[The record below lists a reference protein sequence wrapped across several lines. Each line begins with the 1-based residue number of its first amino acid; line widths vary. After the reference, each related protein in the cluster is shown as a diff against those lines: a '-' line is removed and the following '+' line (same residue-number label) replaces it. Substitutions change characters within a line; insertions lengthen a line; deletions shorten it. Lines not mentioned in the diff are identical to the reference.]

1 MLYDKYIL
9 IVRKEEKLVD
19 ISVKVFELYV
29 ENSNLKIGIR
39 VRGDYDSRVR
49 RPMVTV
55 IFDNG
60 KENRRI
66 PMPIQAYYPSEDLK
80 TFDFFAGYSYILN
93 QIFIKDYGSE
103 KMRMSLE
110 ISYGDNL
117 FIKPVMTE
125 SSDLLIYGSEF
136 YKVGFGK
143 KYKDIVITP
152 LVSEQDTSIKNVVLR
167 VLQGGISFLWS
178 LILILISII
187 LFPIFTV
194 EALLNFI
201 YCVKPA
207 PRNNKLGIMKILFH
221 IKWRISGIIRKNLSF
236 GYLKLSLAKLGFY
249 LFRLF
254 KVKKNRIVFISNRRD
269 NISGNYEYIY
279 DKLIDNKELD
289 VRTAFDI
296 NEGYFTCF
304 KYGYYMATAKV
315 LLVDDYIGLIYKIPR
330 REDNYL
336 IQVWH
341 ACGAFKTFGFSR
353 LGRPGGPKQKNSD
366 HRNYDF
372 CTVSSSEICKYY
384 AEGFG
389 LSIEKVIPTG
399 VPRTDIFFSEAYKE
413 KAREEFY
420 GKYPDLKD
428 KKIVLFA
435 PTFRGN
441 GKKSGFY
448 PENRF
453 DFIKLYEHFNGE
465 YVIIIKHHPF
475 VNNRVE
481 IPAEYEGKIIDM
493 SENEELNELLFIT
506 DVLITDY
513 SSVVFE
519 ASLLD
524 IPMIF
529 YSFDLQN
536 YIATRGFY
544 YEYDSFVPGKIVY
557 NMDSLIE
564 AIENK
569 DFESEKIDA
578 FKHKFFDELDGK
590 AGQRVANL
598 IVSLLDK

>member
-1 MLYDKYIL
+1 
-9 IVRKEEKLVD
+9 
-19 ISVKVFELYV
+19 
-29 ENSNLKIGIR
+29 
-39 VRGDYDSRVR
+39 
-49 RPMVTV
+49 
-55 IFDNG
+55 
-60 KENRRI
+60 
-66 PMPIQAYYPSEDLK
+66 
-80 TFDFFAGYSYILN
+80 
-93 QIFIKDYGSE
+93 
-103 KMRMSLE
+103 MR
-110 ISYGDNL
+110 
-117 FIKPVMTE
+117 
-125 SSDLLIYGSEF
+125 
-136 YKVGFGK
+136 
-143 KYKDIVITP
+143 
-152 LVSEQDTSIKNVVLR
+152 
-167 VLQGGISFLWS
+167 
-178 LILILISII
+178 
-187 LFPIFTV
+187 
-194 EALLNFI
+194 
-201 YCVKPA
+201 
-207 PRNNKLGIMKILFH
+207 ILFH
-221 IKWRISGIIRKNLSF
+221 IKWRVSGIIRKNLSF
-236 GYLKLSLAKLGFY
+236 AYLKLSLAKLGFD
-249 LFRLF
+249 LFKLF

-269 NISGNYEYIY
+269 GISGNYEYIY
-279 DKLIDNKELD
+279 DKLIGNRELD
-289 VRTAFDI
+289 IRTVFDTT
-296 NEGYFTCF
+296 EGYFTCF

-315 LLVDDYIGLIYKIPR
+315 LLVDDYIELIYKIPR

-353 LGRPGGPKQKNSD
+353 LGRPGGQKQKNNA

-389 LSIEKVIPTG
+389 LSLEKVVPTG
-399 VPRTDIFFSEAYKE
+399 VPRTDIFFSEEYKE
-413 KAREEFY
+413 KARNEIY
-420 GKYPDLKD
+420 SKYPHLKG
-428 KKIVLFA
+428 KNVILFA

-441 GKKSGFY
+441 GKKSGYY

-453 DFIKLYEHFNGE
+453 DFIKLYEHFKGE

-493 SENEELNELLFIT
+493 SDNEELNELLFIT

-524 IPMIF
+524 IPMLF

-564 AIENK
+564 AIDKK

>member
-1 MLYDKYIL
+1 MERGY
-9 IVRKEEKLVD
+9 LVN
-19 ISVKVFELYV
+19 ISVKIFELFV
-29 ENSNLKIGIR
+29 ENSTLKIGLR
-39 VRGDYDSRVR
+39 VRGDYDPKVR
-49 RPMVTV
+49 KPMVTV

-60 KENRRI
+60 QENRRI

-80 TFDFFAGYSYILN
+80 TFDFFAGYSYLLN
-93 QIFIKDYGSE
+93 SVFFKESDAE
-103 KMRMSLE
+103 KIRMSLE

-117 FIKPVMTE
+117 FVSPVMTE

-136 YKVGFGK
+136 YNIGFGK
-143 KYKDIVITP
+143 KHQDIVIKP
-152 LVSEQDTSIKNVVLR
+152 LQIEQETSIKNNIICAC
-167 VLQGGISFLWS
+167 QGFVNLLWS
-178 LILILISII
+178 LVLIITAIA
-187 LFPIFTV
+187 LFPLFVI
-194 EALLNFI
+194 EALLNFLC
-201 YCVKPA
+201 CVKSA
-207 PRNNKLGIMKILFH
+207 PRNNKSGLMRILFH
-221 IKWRISGIIRKNLSF
+221 IKWRVSGIIRKNLSF
-236 GYLKLSLAKLGFY
+236 AYLKLSLAKLGFD
-249 LFRLF
+249 LFKLF

-269 NISGNYEYIY
+269 GISGNYEYIY
-279 DKLIDNKELD
+279 DKLIGNRELD
-289 VRTAFDI
+289 IRTVFDTA
-296 NEGYFTCF
+296 EGYFTCF

-315 LLVDDYIGLIYKIPR
+315 LLVDDYIELIYKIPR

-353 LGRPGGPKQKNSD
+353 LGRPGGQKQKNNA

-389 LSIEKVIPTG
+389 LSLEKVVPTG
-399 VPRTDIFFSEAYKE
+399 VPRTDIFFSEEYKE
-413 KAREEFY
+413 KARNEIY
-420 GKYPDLKD
+420 SKYPHLKG
-428 KKIVLFA
+428 KNVILFA

-441 GKKSGFY
+441 GKKSGYY

-453 DFIKLYEHFNGE
+453 DFIKLYEHFKGE

-493 SENEELNELLFIT
+493 SDNEELNELLFIT

-524 IPMIF
+524 IPMLF

-564 AIENK
+564 AIDKK

-590 AGQRVANL
+590 AGQRVADL

>member
-1 MLYDKYIL
+1 MERGY
-9 IVRKEEKLVD
+9 LVN
-19 ISVKVFELYV
+19 ISVKIFELFV
-29 ENSNLKIGIR
+29 ENSTLKIGLR
-39 VRGDYDSRVR
+39 VRGDYDPKVR
-49 RPMVTV
+49 KPMVTV

-60 KENRRI
+60 QENRRI

-80 TFDFFAGYSYILN
+80 TFDFFAGYSYLLN
-93 QIFIKDYGSE
+93 CVFFKESDAE
-103 KMRMSLE
+103 KIRMSLE

-117 FIKPVMTE
+117 FVSPVMTE

-136 YKVGFGK
+136 YNIGFGK
-143 KYKDIVITP
+143 KHQDIVIKP
-152 LVSEQDTSIKNVVLR
+152 LQIEQETSIKNNIICAC
-167 VLQGGISFLWS
+167 QGFVNLLWS
-178 LILILISII
+178 LVLIVTAIA
-187 LFPIFTV
+187 LFPLFVI
-194 EALLNFI
+194 EALLNFL
-201 YCVKPA
+201 YCVKSA
-207 PRNNKLGIMKILFH
+207 PRNNKSGLMRILFH
-221 IKWRISGIIRKNLSF
+221 IKWRVSGIIRKNLSF
-236 GYLKLSLAKLGFY
+236 AYLKLSLAKFGFD
-249 LFRLF
+249 LFKLF

-269 NISGNYEYIY
+269 GISGNYEYIY
-279 DKLIDNKELD
+279 DKLIGNRELD
-289 VRTAFDI
+289 IRTVFDTA
-296 NEGYFTCF
+296 EGYFTCF

-315 LLVDDYIGLIYKIPR
+315 LLVDDYIELIYKIPR

-353 LGRPGGPKQKNSD
+353 LGRPGGQKQKNNA

-389 LSIEKVIPTG
+389 LSLEKVVPTG
-399 VPRTDIFFSEAYKE
+399 VPRTDIFFSEEYKE
-413 KAREEFY
+413 KARNEIY
-420 GKYPDLKD
+420 SKYPHLKG
-428 KKIVLFA
+428 KNVILFA

-441 GKKSGFY
+441 GKKSGYY

-453 DFIKLYEHFNGE
+453 DFIKLYEHFKGE

-524 IPMIF
+524 IPMLF

-564 AIENK
+564 AIDKK

-590 AGQRVANL
+590 AGQRVADL

>member
-1 MLYDKYIL
+1 MN
-9 IVRKEEKLVD
+9 
-19 ISVKVFELYV
+19 ISVKIFELFV
-29 ENSNLKIGIR
+29 ENSTLKIGLR
-39 VRGDYDSRVR
+39 VRGDYDPKVR
-49 RPMVTV
+49 KPMVTV

-60 KENRRI
+60 QENRRI

-80 TFDFFAGYSYILN
+80 TFDFFAGYSYLLN
-93 QIFIKDYGSE
+93 SVFFKESDAE
-103 KMRMSLE
+103 KIRMSLE

-117 FIKPVMTE
+117 FVSPVMTE

-136 YKVGFGK
+136 YNIGFGK
-143 KYKDIVITP
+143 KHQDIVIKP
-152 LVSEQDTSIKNVVLR
+152 LQIEQETSIKNNIICAC
-167 VLQGGISFLWS
+167 QGFVNLLWS
-178 LILILISII
+178 LVLIITAIA
-187 LFPIFTV
+187 LFPLFVI
-194 EALLNFI
+194 EALLNFLC
-201 YCVKPA
+201 CVKSA
-207 PRNNKLGIMKILFH
+207 PRNNKSGLMRILFH
-221 IKWRISGIIRKNLSF
+221 IKWRVSGIIRKNLSF
-236 GYLKLSLAKLGFY
+236 AYLKLSLAKLGFD
-249 LFRLF
+249 LFKLF

-269 NISGNYEYIY
+269 GISGNYEYIY
-279 DKLIDNKELD
+279 DKLIGNRELD
-289 VRTAFDI
+289 IRTVFDTA
-296 NEGYFTCF
+296 EGYFTCF

-315 LLVDDYIGLIYKIPR
+315 LLVDDYIELIYKIPR

-353 LGRPGGPKQKNSD
+353 LGRPGGQKQKNNA

-389 LSIEKVIPTG
+389 LSLEKVVPTG
-399 VPRTDIFFSEAYKE
+399 VPRTDIFFSEEYKE
-413 KAREEFY
+413 KARNEIY
-420 GKYPDLKD
+420 SKYPHLKG
-428 KKIVLFA
+428 KNVILFA

-441 GKKSGFY
+441 GKKSGYY

-453 DFIKLYEHFNGE
+453 DFIKLYEHFKGE

-493 SENEELNELLFIT
+493 YDNEELNELLFIT

-524 IPMIF
+524 IPMLF

-564 AIENK
+564 AIDKK

>member
-1 MLYDKYIL
+1 MERGY
-9 IVRKEEKLVD
+9 LVN
-19 ISVKVFELYV
+19 ISVKIFELFV
-29 ENSNLKIGIR
+29 ENSTLKIGLR
-39 VRGDYDSRVR
+39 VRGDYDPKVR
-49 RPMVTV
+49 KPMVTV

-60 KENRRI
+60 QENRRI

-80 TFDFFAGYSYILN
+80 TFDFFAGYSYLLN
-93 QIFIKDYGSE
+93 SVFFKESDAE
-103 KMRMSLE
+103 KIRMSLE

-117 FIKPVMTE
+117 FVSPVMTE

-136 YKVGFGK
+136 YNIGFGK
-143 KYKDIVITP
+143 KHQDIVIKP
-152 LVSEQDTSIKNVVLR
+152 LQIEQETSIKNNIICAC
-167 VLQGGISFLWS
+167 QGFVNLLWS
-178 LILILISII
+178 LVLIITAIA
-187 LFPIFTV
+187 LFPLFVI
-194 EALLNFI
+194 EALLNFLC
-201 YCVKPA
+201 CVKSA
-207 PRNNKLGIMKILFH
+207 PRNNKSGLMRILFH
-221 IKWRISGIIRKNLSF
+221 IKWRVSGIIRKNLSF
-236 GYLKLSLAKLGFY
+236 AYLKLSLAKLGFD
-249 LFRLF
+249 LFKLF

-269 NISGNYEYIY
+269 GISGNYEYIY
-279 DKLIDNKELD
+279 DKLIGNRELD
-289 VRTAFDI
+289 IRTVFDTA
-296 NEGYFTCF
+296 EGYFTCF

-315 LLVDDYIGLIYKIPR
+315 LLVDDYIELIYKIPR

-353 LGRPGGPKQKNSD
+353 LGRPGGQKQKNNA

-389 LSIEKVIPTG
+389 LSLEKVVPTG
-399 VPRTDIFFSEAYKE
+399 VPRTDIFFSEEYKE
-413 KAREEFY
+413 KARNEIY
-420 GKYPDLKD
+420 SKYPHLKG
-428 KKIVLFA
+428 KNVILFA

-441 GKKSGFY
+441 GKKSGYY

-453 DFIKLYEHFNGE
+453 DFIKLYEHFKGE

-493 SENEELNELLFIT
+493 SDNEELNELLFIT

-524 IPMIF
+524 IPMLF

-564 AIENK
+564 AIDKK

>member
-1 MLYDKYIL
+1 MERGY
-9 IVRKEEKLVD
+9 LVN
-19 ISVKVFELYV
+19 ISVKIFELFV
-29 ENSNLKIGIR
+29 ENSTLKIGLR
-39 VRGDYDSRVR
+39 VRGDYDPKVR
-49 RPMVTV
+49 KPMVTV

-60 KENRRI
+60 QENRRI

-80 TFDFFAGYSYILN
+80 TFDFFAGYSYLLN
-93 QIFIKDYGSE
+93 SVFFKESDAE
-103 KMRMSLE
+103 KIRMSLE

-117 FIKPVMTE
+117 FVSPVMTE

-136 YKVGFGK
+136 YNIGFGK
-143 KYKDIVITP
+143 KHQDIVIKP
-152 LVSEQDTSIKNVVLR
+152 LQIEQETSIKNNIICAC
-167 VLQGGISFLWS
+167 QGFVNLLWS
-178 LILILISII
+178 LVLIITAIA
-187 LFPIFTV
+187 LFPLFVI
-194 EALLNFI
+194 EALLNFLC
-201 YCVKPA
+201 CVKSA
-207 PRNNKLGIMKILFH
+207 PRNNKSGLMRILFH
-221 IKWRISGIIRKNLSF
+221 IKWRVSGIIRKNLSF
-236 GYLKLSLAKLGFY
+236 AYLKLSLAKLGFD
-249 LFRLF
+249 LFKLF

-269 NISGNYEYIY
+269 GISGNYEYIY
-279 DKLIDNKELD
+279 DKLIGNRELD
-289 VRTAFDI
+289 IRTVFDTT
-296 NEGYFTCF
+296 EGYFTCF

-315 LLVDDYIGLIYKIPR
+315 LLVDDYIELIYKIPR

-353 LGRPGGPKQKNSD
+353 LGRPGGQKQKNNA

-389 LSIEKVIPTG
+389 LSLEKVVPTG
-399 VPRTDIFFSEAYKE
+399 VPRTDIFFSEEYKE
-413 KAREEFY
+413 KARNEIY
-420 GKYPDLKD
+420 SKYPHLKG
-428 KKIVLFA
+428 KNVILFA

-441 GKKSGFY
+441 GKKSGYY

-453 DFIKLYEHFNGE
+453 DFIKLYEHFKGE

-493 SENEELNELLFIT
+493 SDNEELNELLFIT

-524 IPMIF
+524 IPMLF

-564 AIENK
+564 AIDKK

>member
-1 MLYDKYIL
+1 MN
-9 IVRKEEKLVD
+9 
-19 ISVKVFELYV
+19 ISVKIFELFV
-29 ENSNLKIGIR
+29 ENSTLKIGLR
-39 VRGDYDSRVR
+39 VRGDYDPKVR
-49 RPMVTV
+49 KPMVTV

-60 KENRRI
+60 QENRRI

-80 TFDFFAGYSYILN
+80 TFDFFAGYSYLLN
-93 QIFIKDYGSE
+93 SVFFKESDAE
-103 KMRMSLE
+103 KIRMSLE

-117 FIKPVMTE
+117 FVSPVMTE

-136 YKVGFGK
+136 YNIGFGK
-143 KYKDIVITP
+143 KHQDIVIKP
-152 LVSEQDTSIKNVVLR
+152 LQIEQETSIKNNIICAC
-167 VLQGGISFLWS
+167 QGFVNLLWS
-178 LILILISII
+178 LVLIITAIA
-187 LFPIFTV
+187 LFPLFVI
-194 EALLNFI
+194 EALLNFLC
-201 YCVKPA
+201 CVKSA
-207 PRNNKLGIMKILFH
+207 PRNNKSGLMRILFH
-221 IKWRISGIIRKNLSF
+221 IKWRVSGIIRKNLSF
-236 GYLKLSLAKLGFY
+236 AYLKLSLAKLGFD
-249 LFRLF
+249 LFKLF

-269 NISGNYEYIY
+269 GISGNYEYIY
-279 DKLIDNKELD
+279 DKLIGNRELD
-289 VRTAFDI
+289 IRTVFDTT
-296 NEGYFTCF
+296 EGYFTCF

-315 LLVDDYIGLIYKIPR
+315 LLVDDYIELIYKIPR

-353 LGRPGGPKQKNSD
+353 LGRPGGQKQKNNA

-389 LSIEKVIPTG
+389 LSLEKVVPTG
-399 VPRTDIFFSEAYKE
+399 VPRTDIFFSEEYKE
-413 KAREEFY
+413 KARNEIY
-420 GKYPDLKD
+420 SKYPHLKG
-428 KKIVLFA
+428 KNVILFA

-441 GKKSGFY
+441 GKKSGYY

-453 DFIKLYEHFNGE
+453 DFIKLYEHFKGE

-493 SENEELNELLFIT
+493 SDNEELNELLFIT

-524 IPMIF
+524 IPMLF

-564 AIENK
+564 AIDKK

>member
-1 MLYDKYIL
+1 MERGY
-9 IVRKEEKLVD
+9 LVN
-19 ISVKVFELYV
+19 ISVKIFELFV
-29 ENSNLKIGIR
+29 ENSTLKIGLR
-39 VRGDYDSRVR
+39 VRGDYDPKVR
-49 RPMVTV
+49 KPMVTV

-60 KENRRI
+60 QENRRI

-80 TFDFFAGYSYILN
+80 TFDFFAGYSYLLN
-93 QIFIKDYGSE
+93 SVFFKESDAE
-103 KMRMSLE
+103 KIRMSLE

-117 FIKPVMTE
+117 FVSPVMTE

-136 YKVGFGK
+136 YNVGFGK
-143 KYKDIVITP
+143 KHQDIVIKP
-152 LVSEQDTSIKNVVLR
+152 LQIEQETSIKNNIICAC
-167 VLQGGISFLWS
+167 QGFVNLLWS
-178 LILILISII
+178 LVLIVTAIA
-187 LFPIFTV
+187 LFPLFVI
-194 EALLNFI
+194 EALLNFLC
-201 YCVKPA
+201 CVKPA
-207 PRNNKLGIMKILFH
+207 PRNNKSGLMRILFH
-221 IKWRISGIIRKNLSF
+221 IKWRVSGIIRKNLSF
-236 GYLKLSLAKLGFY
+236 AYLKLSLAKLGFD
-249 LFRLF
+249 LFKLF

-269 NISGNYEYIY
+269 GISGNYEYIY
-279 DKLIDNKELD
+279 DKLIGNRELD
-289 VRTAFDI
+289 IRTVFDTA
-296 NEGYFTCF
+296 EGYFTCF

-315 LLVDDYIGLIYKIPR
+315 LLVDDYIELIYKIPR

-353 LGRPGGPKQKNSD
+353 LGRPGGQKQKNNA

-389 LSIEKVIPTG
+389 LSLEKVVPTG
-399 VPRTDIFFSEAYKE
+399 VPRTDIFFSEEYKE
-413 KAREEFY
+413 KARNEIY
-420 GKYPDLKD
+420 SKYPHLKG
-428 KKIVLFA
+428 KNVILFA

-441 GKKSGFY
+441 GKKSGYY

-453 DFIKLYEHFNGE
+453 DFIKLYEHFKGE

-493 SENEELNELLFIT
+493 SDNEELNELLFIT

-524 IPMIF
+524 IPMLF

-564 AIENK
+564 AIDKK

>member
-1 MLYDKYIL
+1 MN
-9 IVRKEEKLVD
+9 
-19 ISVKVFELYV
+19 ISVKIFELFV
-29 ENSNLKIGIR
+29 ENSTLKIGLR
-39 VRGDYDSRVR
+39 VRGDYDPKVR
-49 RPMVTV
+49 KPMVTV

-60 KENRRI
+60 QENRRI

-80 TFDFFAGYSYILN
+80 TFDFFAGYSYLLN
-93 QIFIKDYGSE
+93 CVFFKESDAE
-103 KMRMSLE
+103 KIRMSLE

-117 FIKPVMTE
+117 FVSPVMTE

-136 YKVGFGK
+136 YNVGFGK
-143 KYKDIVITP
+143 KHQDIVIKP
-152 LVSEQDTSIKNVVLR
+152 LQIEQETSIKNNIICAC
-167 VLQGGISFLWS
+167 QGFVNLLWS
-178 LILILISII
+178 LVLIVTAIA
-187 LFPIFTV
+187 LFPLFVI
-194 EALLNFI
+194 EALLDFLC
-201 YCVKPA
+201 CVKSA
-207 PRNNKLGIMKILFH
+207 PRNNKSGLMRILFH
-221 IKWRISGIIRKNLSF
+221 IKWRVSGIIRKNLSF
-236 GYLKLSLAKLGFY
+236 AYLKLSLAKFGFD
-249 LFRLF
+249 LFKLF

-269 NISGNYEYIY
+269 GISGNYEYIY
-279 DKLIDNKELD
+279 DKLIGNRELD
-289 VRTAFDI
+289 IRTVFDTA
-296 NEGYFTCF
+296 EGYFTCF

-315 LLVDDYIGLIYKIPR
+315 LLVDDYIELIYKIPR

-353 LGRPGGPKQKNSD
+353 LGRPGGQKQKNNA

-389 LSIEKVIPTG
+389 LSLEKVVPTG
-399 VPRTDIFFSEAYKE
+399 VPRTDIFFSEEYKE
-413 KAREEFY
+413 KARNEIY
-420 GKYPDLKD
+420 SKYPHLKG
-428 KKIVLFA
+428 KNVILFA

-441 GKKSGFY
+441 GKKSGYY

-453 DFIKLYEHFNGE
+453 DFIKLYEHFKGE

-493 SENEELNELLFIT
+493 SDNEELNELLFIT

-524 IPMIF
+524 IPMLF

-564 AIENK
+564 AIDKK

-590 AGQRVANL
+590 AGQRVADL

>member
-1 MLYDKYIL
+1 MERGY
-9 IVRKEEKLVD
+9 LVN
-19 ISVKVFELYV
+19 ISVKIFELFV
-29 ENSNLKIGIR
+29 ENSTLKIGLR
-39 VRGDYDSRVR
+39 VRGDYDPKVR
-49 RPMVTV
+49 KPMVTV

-60 KENRRI
+60 QENRRI

-80 TFDFFAGYSYILN
+80 TFDFFAGYSYLLN
-93 QIFIKDYGSE
+93 RVFFKESDAGKI
-103 KMRMSLE
+103 RMSLE

-117 FIKPVMTE
+117 FVSPVMTE

-136 YKVGFGK
+136 YNVGFGK
-143 KYKDIVITP
+143 KHQDIVIKP
-152 LVSEQDTSIKNVVLR
+152 LQIEQETSIKNNIICACQGFVNLLWNLVLI
-167 VLQGGISFLWS
+167 VTAIA
-178 LILILISII
+178 
-187 LFPIFTV
+187 LFPLFVI
-194 EALLNFI
+194 EALLNFL

-207 PRNNKLGIMKILFH
+207 PRNNKSGLMRILFH
-221 IKWRISGIIRKNLSF
+221 IKWRVSGIIRKNLSF
-236 GYLKLSLAKLGFY
+236 AYLKLSLAKLGFD
-249 LFRLF
+249 LFKLF

-269 NISGNYEYIY
+269 GISGNYEYIY
-279 DKLIDNKELD
+279 DKLIGNRELD
-289 VRTAFDI
+289 IRTVFDTV
-296 NEGYFTCF
+296 EGYFTCF

-315 LLVDDYIGLIYKIPR
+315 LLVDDYIELIYKIPR

-353 LGRPGGPKQKNSD
+353 LGRPGGQKQKNNA

-389 LSIEKVIPTG
+389 LSLEKVVPTG
-399 VPRTDIFFSEAYKE
+399 VPRTDIFFSEEYKE
-413 KAREEFY
+413 KARNEIY
-420 GKYPDLKD
+420 SKYPHLKG
-428 KKIVLFA
+428 KNVILFA

-441 GKKSGFY
+441 GKKSGYY

-453 DFIKLYEHFNGE
+453 DFIKLYEHFKGE

-493 SENEELNELLFIT
+493 SDNEELNELLFIT

-524 IPMIF
+524 IPMLF

-564 AIENK
+564 AIDKK

-590 AGQRVANL
+590 AGQRVADL
-598 IVSLLDK
+598 VVSLLDK

>member
-1 MLYDKYIL
+1 MN
-9 IVRKEEKLVD
+9 
-19 ISVKVFELYV
+19 ISVKIFELFV
-29 ENSNLKIGIR
+29 ENSTLKIGLR
-39 VRGDYDSRVR
+39 VRGDYDPKVR
-49 RPMVTV
+49 KPMVTV

-60 KENRRI
+60 QENRRI

-80 TFDFFAGYSYILN
+80 TFDFFAGYSYLLN
-93 QIFIKDYGSE
+93 CVFFKESDAE
-103 KMRMSLE
+103 KIRMSLE

-117 FIKPVMTE
+117 FVSPVMTE

-136 YKVGFGK
+136 YNVGFGK
-143 KYKDIVITP
+143 KHQDIVIKP
-152 LVSEQDTSIKNVVLR
+152 LQIEQETSIKNNIICACQDFVNL
-167 VLQGGISFLWS
+167 LWS
-178 LILILISII
+178 LVLIVTAIA
-187 LFPIFTV
+187 LFPLFVI
-194 EALLNFI
+194 EALLNFLC
-201 YCVKPA
+201 CVKSA
-207 PRNNKLGIMKILFH
+207 PRNNKSGLMRILFH
-221 IKWRISGIIRKNLSF
+221 IKWRVSGIIRKNLSF
-236 GYLKLSLAKLGFY
+236 AYLKLSLAKFGFD
-249 LFRLF
+249 LFKLF

-269 NISGNYEYIY
+269 GISGNYEYIY
-279 DKLIDNKELD
+279 DKLIGNRELD
-289 VRTAFDI
+289 IRTVFDTT
-296 NEGYFTCF
+296 EGYFTCF

-315 LLVDDYIGLIYKIPR
+315 LLVDDYIELIYKIPR

-353 LGRPGGPKQKNSD
+353 LGRPGGQKQKNNA

-389 LSIEKVIPTG
+389 LSLEKVVPTG
-399 VPRTDIFFSEAYKE
+399 VPRTDIFFSEEYKE
-413 KAREEFY
+413 KARNEIY
-420 GKYPDLKD
+420 SKYPHLKG
-428 KKIVLFA
+428 KNVILFA

-441 GKKSGFY
+441 GKKSGYY

-453 DFIKLYEHFNGE
+453 DFIKLYEHFKGE

-493 SENEELNELLFIT
+493 SDNEELNELLFIT

-524 IPMIF
+524 IPMLF

-564 AIENK
+564 AIDKK

>member
-1 MLYDKYIL
+1 M
-9 IVRKEEKLVD
+9 LVD
-19 ISVKVFELYV
+19 ISVKVFELFV
-29 ENSNLKIGIR
+29 ENSSLNIGLR
-39 VRGDYDSRVR
+39 VRGDYDPKVR
-49 RPMVTV
+49 KPMVTV

-66 PMPIQAYYPSEDLK
+66 PMPVQAYYPSEDLK
-80 TFDFFAGYSYILN
+80 TFDFFAGYSYLLDQVFFKN
-93 QIFIKDYGSE
+93 YGNE

-110 ISYGDNL
+110 VAYGEHL
-117 FIKPVMTE
+117 FVSPVMSE

-136 YKVGFGK
+136 YDVDFGK
-143 KYKDIVITP
+143 KHQDIVIRP
-152 LVSEQDTSIKNVVLR
+152 LQAEQEVSIKNNIVNACQGIVNLLWSVVLIMTAI
-167 VLQGGISFLWS
+167 VLLPVFV
-178 LILILISII
+178 
-187 LFPIFTV
+187 V

-201 YCVKPA
+201 SCVKSA
-207 PRNNKLGIMKILFH
+207 PKNNKTGLMRILFH
-221 IKWRISGIIRKNLSF
+221 IKWRVSGIIRKNLSF
-236 GYLKLSLAKLGFY
+236 AYLKLSLAKLGFD
-249 LFRLF
+249 LFKVF

-269 NISGNYEYIY
+269 GISGNYEYIY
-279 DKLIDNKELD
+279 DKIIGNKELD
-289 VRTAFDI
+289 IRTVFDS
-296 NEGYFTCF
+296 NEGYLTCF

-315 LLVDDYIGLIYKIPR
+315 LLVDDYIELIYKIPR

-353 LGRPGGPKQKNSD
+353 LGRPGGQKQKNNA

-389 LSIEKVIPTG
+389 LSLEKVVPTG
-399 VPRTDIFFSEAYKE
+399 VPRTDVFFSDEYKE
-413 KAREEFY
+413 KARTKFY
-420 GKYPDLKD
+420 SKYPDLKD
-428 KKIVLFA
+428 KKVVLFA

-453 DFIKLYEHFNGE
+453 DFIKLYEHFKGE

-493 SENEELNELLFIT
+493 SENEELNELLFVT

-524 IPMIF
+524 IPMLF

-564 AIENK
+564 AIEKK

-590 AGQRVANL
+590 AGQRVADL
-598 IVSLLDK
+598 VVSLLDK

>member
-1 MLYDKYIL
+1 MERGY
-9 IVRKEEKLVD
+9 LVN
-19 ISVKVFELYV
+19 ISVKIFELFV
-29 ENSNLKIGIR
+29 ENSTLKIGLR
-39 VRGDYDSRVR
+39 VRGDYDPKVR
-49 RPMVTV
+49 KPMVTV

-60 KENRRI
+60 QENRRI

-80 TFDFFAGYSYILN
+80 TFDFFAGYSYLLN
-93 QIFIKDYGSE
+93 SVFFKESDAE
-103 KMRMSLE
+103 KIRMSLE

-117 FIKPVMTE
+117 FVSPVMTE

-136 YKVGFGK
+136 YNIGFGK
-143 KYKDIVITP
+143 KHQDIVIKP
-152 LVSEQDTSIKNVVLR
+152 LQIEQETSIKNNIICAC
-167 VLQGGISFLWS
+167 QGFVNLLWS
-178 LILILISII
+178 LVLIITAIA
-187 LFPIFTV
+187 LFPLFVI
-194 EALLNFI
+194 EALLNFLC
-201 YCVKPA
+201 CVKSA
-207 PRNNKLGIMKILFH
+207 PRNNKSGLMRILFH
-221 IKWRISGIIRKNLSF
+221 IKWRVSGIIRKNLSF
-236 GYLKLSLAKLGFY
+236 AYLKLSLAKLGFD
-249 LFRLF
+249 LFKLF

-269 NISGNYEYIY
+269 GISGNYEYIY
-279 DKLIDNKELD
+279 DKLIGNRELD
-289 VRTAFDI
+289 IRTVFDTT
-296 NEGYFTCF
+296 EGYFTCF

-315 LLVDDYIGLIYKIPR
+315 LLVDDYIELIYKIPR

-353 LGRPGGPKQKNSD
+353 LGRPGGQKQKNNA

-389 LSIEKVIPTG
+389 LSLEKVVPTG
-399 VPRTDIFFSEAYKE
+399 VPRTDIFFSEEYKE
-413 KAREEFY
+413 KARNEIY
-420 GKYPDLKD
+420 SKYPHLKG
-428 KKIVLFA
+428 KNVILFA

-441 GKKSGFY
+441 GKKSGYY

-453 DFIKLYEHFNGE
+453 DFIKLYEHFKGE

-493 SENEELNELLFIT
+493 SDNEELNELLFIT

-524 IPMIF
+524 IPMLF

-564 AIENK
+564 AIDKK

-590 AGQRVANL
+590 AGQRVADL

>member
-1 MLYDKYIL
+1 MN
-9 IVRKEEKLVD
+9 
-19 ISVKVFELYV
+19 ISVKVFELNI
-29 ENSNLKIGIR
+29 ENSNLTIGIR
-39 VRGDYDSRVR
+39 VRGEYDSRVR
-49 RPMVTV
+49 KPMVTV

-80 TFDFFAGYSYILN
+80 NFDFFAGYSYALN
-93 QIFIKDYGSE
+93 QVFFKDYGSE
-103 KMRMSLE
+103 PIKMSLE
-110 ISYGDNL
+110 VAYGDNL
-117 FIKPVMTE
+117 FINPIMNE

-136 YKVGFGK
+136 FDVSFEKDYKHIEIK
-143 KYKDIVITP
+143 P
-152 LVSEQDTSIKNVVLR
+152 LINEQDLSIKNSLLGF
-167 VLQGGISFLWS
+167 LQGTINFVWN
-178 LILILISII
+178 IVLILISIC
-187 LFPIFTV
+187 LFPIFFV
-194 EALLNFI
+194 EAILNAL

-207 PRNNKLGIMKILFH
+207 PKNDKLGIMKVLFH
-221 IKWRISGIIRKNLSF
+221 IKWRISLIVRQNLSF
-236 GYLKLSLAKLGFY
+236 GYLKLNLAKLGFN
-249 LFRLF
+249 LFRLC
-254 KVKKNRIVFISNRRD
+254 KVKRNRIVFLSNRRD
-269 NISGNYEYIY
+269 NVSGNYEYIY
-279 DKLIDNKELD
+279 DKLIGNKALD
-289 VRTAFDI
+289 IRTVFDV
-296 NEGYFTCF
+296 NEGYLTCF

-315 LLVDDYIGLIYKIPR
+315 LLVDDYIELIYKLPR
-330 REDNYL
+330 RDDNFL

-353 LGRPGGPKQKNSD
+353 LGRPGGQKQKSTA

-389 LSIEKVIPTG
+389 LSMEKVLPTG
-399 VPRTDIFFSEAYKE
+399 VPRTDIFFSEEYKNR
-413 KAREEFY
+413 ARDEFY
-420 GKYPDLKD
+420 GKYPELKE
-428 KKIVLFA
+428 KKIILFA

-453 DFIKLYEHFNGE
+453 DFVKLYEHFNGD

-481 IPAEYEGKIIDM
+481 IPTEYEGKIIDM
-493 SENEELNELLFIT
+493 SENEELNDLLFIT
-506 DVLITDY
+506 DILITDY

-524 IPMIF
+524 IPMLF

-536 YIATRGFY
+536 YISTRGFY
-544 YEYDSFVPGKIVY
+544 YEYDSFVPGKIVF
-557 NMDSLIE
+557 NMDALIE
-564 AIENK
+564 SIENQ
-569 DFESEKIDA
+569 DFESEKIYA

-598 IVSLLDK
+598 ILSLLDK

>member
-1 MLYDKYIL
+1 
-9 IVRKEEKLVD
+9 
-19 ISVKVFELYV
+19 
-29 ENSNLKIGIR
+29 
-39 VRGDYDSRVR
+39 
-49 RPMVTV
+49 MVTV
-55 IFDNG
+55 IFANG
-60 KENRRI
+60 QENRRI

-80 TFDFFAGYSYILN
+80 TFDFFAGYSYLLN
-93 QIFIKDYGSE
+93 RVFFKESDAE
-103 KMRMSLE
+103 KIRMSLE

-117 FIKPVMTE
+117 FVSPVMTE

-136 YKVGFGK
+136 YNVGFGK
-143 KYKDIVITP
+143 KHQDIVIKP
-152 LVSEQDTSIKNVVLR
+152 LQIEQETSIKNNIICAC
-167 VLQGGISFLWS
+167 QGFVNLLWS
-178 LILILISII
+178 LVLIVTAIA
-187 LFPIFTV
+187 LFPLFVI
-194 EALLNFI
+194 EALLNFLC
-201 YCVKPA
+201 CVKSA
-207 PRNNKLGIMKILFH
+207 PRNNKSGLMKILFH
-221 IKWRISGIIRKNLSF
+221 IKWRVSGIIRKNLSF
-236 GYLKLSLAKLGFY
+236 AYLKLSLAKLGFD
-249 LFRLF
+249 LFKLF

-269 NISGNYEYIY
+269 CISGNYEYIY
-279 DKLIDNKELD
+279 DKLIGNSELD
-289 VRTAFDI
+289 IRTVFDTA
-296 NEGYFTCF
+296 EGYFTCF

-315 LLVDDYIGLIYKIPR
+315 LLVDDYIELIYKIPR

-353 LGRPGGPKQKNSD
+353 LGRPGGQKQKNNA

-389 LSIEKVIPTG
+389 LSLEKVVPTG
-399 VPRTDIFFSEAYKE
+399 VPRTDIFFSEEYKE
-413 KAREEFY
+413 KARNEIY
-420 GKYPDLKD
+420 SKYPHLKG
-428 KKIVLFA
+428 KNVILFA

-441 GKKSGFY
+441 GKKSGYY

-453 DFIKLYEHFNGE
+453 DFIKLYEHFKGE

-493 SENEELNELLFIT
+493 SDNEELNELLFIT

-524 IPMIF
+524 IPMLF

-564 AIENK
+564 AIDKK

>member
-1 MLYDKYIL
+1 MERGY
-9 IVRKEEKLVD
+9 LVN
-19 ISVKVFELYV
+19 ISVKIFELFV
-29 ENSNLKIGIR
+29 ENSTLKIGLR
-39 VRGDYDSRVR
+39 VRGDYDPKVR
-49 RPMVTV
+49 KPMVTV

-60 KENRRI
+60 QENRRI

-80 TFDFFAGYSYILN
+80 TFDFFAGYSYLLN
-93 QIFIKDYGSE
+93 CVFFKESDAE
-103 KMRMSLE
+103 KIRMSLE

-117 FIKPVMTE
+117 FVSPVMTE

-136 YKVGFGK
+136 YNVGFGK
-143 KYKDIVITP
+143 KHQDIVIKP
-152 LVSEQDTSIKNVVLR
+152 LQIEQETSIKNNIICACQDFVNL
-167 VLQGGISFLWS
+167 LWS
-178 LILILISII
+178 LVLIVTAIA
-187 LFPIFTV
+187 LFPLFVI
-194 EALLNFI
+194 EALLNFLC
-201 YCVKPA
+201 CVKSA
-207 PRNNKLGIMKILFH
+207 PRNNKSGLMRILFH
-221 IKWRISGIIRKNLSF
+221 IKWRVSGIIRKNLSF
-236 GYLKLSLAKLGFY
+236 AYLKLSLAKFGFD
-249 LFRLF
+249 LFKLF

-269 NISGNYEYIY
+269 GISGNYEYIY
-279 DKLIDNKELD
+279 DKLIGNRELD
-289 VRTAFDI
+289 IRTVFDTA
-296 NEGYFTCF
+296 EGYFTCF

-315 LLVDDYIGLIYKIPR
+315 LLVDDYIELIYKIPR

-353 LGRPGGPKQKNSD
+353 LGRPGGQKQKNNA

-389 LSIEKVIPTG
+389 LSLEKVVPTG
-399 VPRTDIFFSEAYKE
+399 VPRTDIFFSEEYKE
-413 KAREEFY
+413 KARNEIY
-420 GKYPDLKD
+420 SKYPHLKG
-428 KKIVLFA
+428 KNVILFA

-441 GKKSGFY
+441 GKKSGYY

-453 DFIKLYEHFNGE
+453 DFIKLYEHFKGE

-493 SENEELNELLFIT
+493 SDNEELNELLFIT

-524 IPMIF
+524 IPMLF

-564 AIENK
+564 AIDKK

>member
-1 MLYDKYIL
+1 M
-9 IVRKEEKLVD
+9 D

-29 ENSNLKIGIR
+29 ENSNLNIGVR
-39 VRGDYDSRVR
+39 VRGNYDPKVR
-49 RPMVTV
+49 KPMVTV
-55 IFDNG
+55 IFENG

-80 TFDFFAGYSYILN
+80 TFDFFAGYSYLLDE
-93 QIFIKDYGSE
+93 IFFKNYGSE

-110 ISYGDNL
+110 ISYGDEL
-117 FIKPVMTE
+117 IVSPVMTE
-125 SSDLLIYGSEF
+125 SSDLIIYGSEL
-136 YKVGFGK
+136 YKAGFS
-143 KYKDIVITP
+143 KDHKEVVITP
-152 LVSEQDTSIKNVVLR
+152 IVVEEDTSIRNNTIKALQAFVGFVWYLVL
-167 VLQGGISFLWS
+167 VM
-178 LILILISII
+178 ISIVLMPAFI
-187 LFPIFTV
+187 V
-194 EALLNFI
+194 EALLNALD
-201 YCVKPA
+201 CVNPA
-207 PRNNKLGIMKILFH
+207 PRNTKLGIMKILFH
-221 IKWRISGIIRKNLSF
+221 IKWRVSVIIRKNLSF
-236 GYLKLSLAKLGFY
+236 GYLKLSLAKLGFN
-249 LFRLF
+249 LFKIF

-269 NISGNYEYIY
+269 SISGNYEYIY
-279 DKLIDNKELD
+279 DKLIGNKSLD
-289 VRTAFDI
+289 IKTVFDTT
-296 NEGYFTCF
+296 EGYFTCF

-315 LLVDDYIGLIYKIPR
+315 ILVDDYIELIYKIPR

-353 LGRPGGPKQKNSD
+353 LGRPGGQKQKNNS

-389 LSIEKVIPTG
+389 LSLEKVIPTG
-399 VPRTDIFFSEAYKE
+399 VPRTDVFFSEEYKE
-413 KAREEFY
+413 KARGEFY
-420 GKYPDLKD
+420 SKYPDLKE
-428 KKIVLFA
+428 KKIILFA

-441 GKKSGFY
+441 GKKTGFY

-453 DFIKLYEHFNGE
+453 DFIKIYEYFKGE

-475 VNNRVE
+475 VNNRVD
-481 IPAEYEGKIIDM
+481 IPAEYEDKIIDM

-524 IPMIF
+524 IPMLF

-544 YEYDSFVPGKIVY
+544 YEYDSFVPGKIVFS
-557 NMDSLIE
+557 MDSLIE
-564 AIENK
+564 AIEKN

-590 AGQRVANL
+590 AGQRVADL
-598 IVSLLDK
+598 VTGLLEK

>member
-1 MLYDKYIL
+1 MN
-9 IVRKEEKLVD
+9 
-19 ISVKVFELYV
+19 ISVKIFELFV
-29 ENSNLKIGIR
+29 ENSTLKIGLR
-39 VRGDYDSRVR
+39 VRGDYDPKVR
-49 RPMVTV
+49 KPMVTV

-60 KENRRI
+60 QENRRI

-80 TFDFFAGYSYILN
+80 TFDFFAGYSYLLN
-93 QIFIKDYGSE
+93 CVFFKESDAE
-103 KMRMSLE
+103 KIRMSLE

-117 FIKPVMTE
+117 FVSPVMTE

-136 YKVGFGK
+136 YNVGFGK
-143 KYKDIVITP
+143 KHQDIVIKP
-152 LVSEQDTSIKNVVLR
+152 LQIEQETSIKNNIICAC
-167 VLQGGISFLWS
+167 QGFVNLLWS
-178 LILILISII
+178 LVLIVTAIA
-187 LFPIFTV
+187 LFPLFVI
-194 EALLNFI
+194 EALLNFLC
-201 YCVKPA
+201 CVKSA
-207 PRNNKLGIMKILFH
+207 PRNNKSGLMRILFH
-221 IKWRISGIIRKNLSF
+221 IKWRVSGIIRKNLSF
-236 GYLKLSLAKLGFY
+236 AYLKLSLAKLGFD
-249 LFRLF
+249 LFKLF

-269 NISGNYEYIY
+269 GISGNYEYIY
-279 DKLIDNKELD
+279 DKLIGNRELD
-289 VRTAFDI
+289 IRTVFDTA
-296 NEGYFTCF
+296 EGYFTCF

-315 LLVDDYIGLIYKIPR
+315 LLVDDYIELIYKIPR

-353 LGRPGGPKQKNSD
+353 LGRPGGQKQKNNA

-389 LSIEKVIPTG
+389 LSLEKVVPTG
-399 VPRTDIFFSEAYKE
+399 VPRTDIFFSEEYKE
-413 KAREEFY
+413 KARNEIY
-420 GKYPDLKD
+420 SKYPHLKG
-428 KKIVLFA
+428 KNVILFA

-441 GKKSGFY
+441 GKKSGYY

-453 DFIKLYEHFNGE
+453 DFIKLYEYFKGE

-493 SENEELNELLFIT
+493 SDNEELNELLFIT

-524 IPMIF
+524 IPMLF

-564 AIENK
+564 AIDKK

>member
-1 MLYDKYIL
+1 MERGY
-9 IVRKEEKLVD
+9 LVN
-19 ISVKVFELYV
+19 ISVKIFELFV
-29 ENSNLKIGIR
+29 ENSTLKIGLR
-39 VRGDYDSRVR
+39 VRGDYDPKVR
-49 RPMVTV
+49 KPMVTV

-60 KENRRI
+60 QENRRI

-80 TFDFFAGYSYILN
+80 TFDFFAGYSYLLN
-93 QIFIKDYGSE
+93 SVFFKESDAE
-103 KMRMSLE
+103 KIRMSLE

-117 FIKPVMTE
+117 FVSPVMTE

-136 YKVGFGK
+136 YNIGFGK
-143 KYKDIVITP
+143 KHQDIVIKP
-152 LVSEQDTSIKNVVLR
+152 LQIEQETSIKNNIICAC
-167 VLQGGISFLWS
+167 QGFVNLLWS
-178 LILILISII
+178 LVLIVTAIA
-187 LFPIFTV
+187 LFPLFVI
-194 EALLNFI
+194 EALLNFLC
-201 YCVKPA
+201 CVKSA
-207 PRNNKLGIMKILFH
+207 PRNNKSGLMRILFH
-221 IKWRISGIIRKNLSF
+221 IKWRVSGIIRKNLSF
-236 GYLKLSLAKLGFY
+236 AYLKLSLAKLGFD
-249 LFRLF
+249 LFKLF

-269 NISGNYEYIY
+269 GISGNYEYIY
-279 DKLIDNKELD
+279 DKLIGNRELD
-289 VRTAFDI
+289 IRTVFDTA
-296 NEGYFTCF
+296 EGYFTCF

-315 LLVDDYIGLIYKIPR
+315 LLVDDYIELIYKIPR

-353 LGRPGGPKQKNSD
+353 LGRPGGQKQKNNA

-389 LSIEKVIPTG
+389 LSLEKVVPTG
-399 VPRTDIFFSEAYKE
+399 VPRTDIFFSEEYKE
-413 KAREEFY
+413 KARNEIY
-420 GKYPDLKD
+420 SKYPHLKG
-428 KKIVLFA
+428 KNVILFA

-441 GKKSGFY
+441 GKKSGYY

-453 DFIKLYEHFNGE
+453 DFIKLYEHFKGE

-493 SENEELNELLFIT
+493 SDNEELNELLFIT

-524 IPMIF
+524 IPMLF

-564 AIENK
+564 AIDKK

-590 AGQRVANL
+590 AGQRVADL
-598 IVSLLDK
+598 VVSLLDK

>member
-1 MLYDKYIL
+1 MERGY
-9 IVRKEEKLVD
+9 LVN
-19 ISVKVFELYV
+19 ISVKIFELFV
-29 ENSNLKIGIR
+29 ENSTLKIGLR
-39 VRGDYDSRVR
+39 VRGDYDPKVR
-49 RPMVTV
+49 KPMVTV

-60 KENRRI
+60 QENRRI

-80 TFDFFAGYSYILN
+80 TFDFFAGYSYLLN
-93 QIFIKDYGSE
+93 RVFFKESDAE
-103 KMRMSLE
+103 KIRMSLE

-117 FIKPVMTE
+117 FVSPVMTE

-136 YKVGFGK
+136 YNVVFGK
-143 KYKDIVITP
+143 KHQDIVIKP
-152 LVSEQDTSIKNVVLR
+152 LQIEQETSIKNNIICAC
-167 VLQGGISFLWS
+167 QGFVNLLWS
-178 LILILISII
+178 LVLIVTAIA
-187 LFPIFTV
+187 LFPLFVI
-194 EALLNFI
+194 EALLNFLC
-201 YCVKPA
+201 CVKSA
-207 PRNNKLGIMKILFH
+207 PRNNKSGLMKILFH
-221 IKWRISGIIRKNLSF
+221 IKWRVSGIIRKNLSF
-236 GYLKLSLAKLGFY
+236 AYLKLSLAKLGFD
-249 LFRLF
+249 LFKLF

-269 NISGNYEYIY
+269 GISGNYEYIY
-279 DKLIDNKELD
+279 DKLIGNRELD
-289 VRTAFDI
+289 IRTVFDTA
-296 NEGYFTCF
+296 EGYFTCF

-315 LLVDDYIGLIYKIPR
+315 LLVDDYIELIYKIPR

-353 LGRPGGPKQKNSD
+353 LGRPGGQKQKNNA

-389 LSIEKVIPTG
+389 LSLEKVVPTG
-399 VPRTDIFFSEAYKE
+399 VPRTDIFFSEEYKE
-413 KAREEFY
+413 KARNEIY
-420 GKYPDLKD
+420 SKYPHLKG
-428 KKIVLFA
+428 KNVILFA

-441 GKKSGFY
+441 GKKSGYY

-453 DFIKLYEHFNGE
+453 DFIKLYEHFKGE

-493 SENEELNELLFIT
+493 SDNEELNELLFIT

-524 IPMIF
+524 IPMLF

-564 AIENK
+564 AIDKK

-590 AGQRVANL
+590 AGQRVADL
-598 IVSLLDK
+598 VVSLLDK

>member
-1 MLYDKYIL
+1 MERGY
-9 IVRKEEKLVD
+9 LVN
-19 ISVKVFELYV
+19 ISVKIFELFV
-29 ENSNLKIGIR
+29 ENSTLKIGLR
-39 VRGDYDSRVR
+39 VRGDYDPKVR
-49 RPMVTV
+49 KPMVTV

-60 KENRRI
+60 QENRRI

-80 TFDFFAGYSYILN
+80 TFDFFAGYSYLLN
-93 QIFIKDYGSE
+93 RVFFKESDAE
-103 KMRMSLE
+103 KIRMSLE

-117 FIKPVMTE
+117 FVSPVMTE

-136 YKVGFGK
+136 YNVGFGK
-143 KYKDIVITP
+143 KHQDIVIKP
-152 LVSEQDTSIKNVVLR
+152 LQIEQETSIKNNIICAC
-167 VLQGGISFLWS
+167 QGFVNLLWS
-178 LILILISII
+178 LVLIVTAIA
-187 LFPIFTV
+187 LFPLFVI
-194 EALLNFI
+194 EALLNFLC
-201 YCVKPA
+201 CVKSA
-207 PRNNKLGIMKILFH
+207 PRNNKSGLMKILFH
-221 IKWRISGIIRKNLSF
+221 IKWRVSGIIRKNLSF
-236 GYLKLSLAKLGFY
+236 AYLKLSLAKLGFD
-249 LFRLF
+249 LFKLF

-269 NISGNYEYIY
+269 GISGNYEYIY
-279 DKLIDNKELD
+279 DKLIGNRELD
-289 VRTAFDI
+289 IRTVFDTA
-296 NEGYFTCF
+296 EGYFTCF

-315 LLVDDYIGLIYKIPR
+315 LLVDDYIELIYKIPR

-353 LGRPGGPKQKNSD
+353 LGRPGGQKQKNNA

-389 LSIEKVIPTG
+389 LSLEKVVPTG
-399 VPRTDIFFSEAYKE
+399 VPRTDIFFSEEYKE
-413 KAREEFY
+413 KARNEIY
-420 GKYPDLKD
+420 SKYPHLKG
-428 KKIVLFA
+428 KNVILFA

-441 GKKSGFY
+441 GKKSGYY

-453 DFIKLYEHFNGE
+453 DFIKLYEHFKGE

-493 SENEELNELLFIT
+493 SDNEELNELLFIT

-524 IPMIF
+524 IPMLF

-564 AIENK
+564 AIDKK

>member
-1 MLYDKYIL
+1 MN
-9 IVRKEEKLVD
+9 
-19 ISVKVFELYV
+19 ISVKIFELFV
-29 ENSNLKIGIR
+29 ENSTLKIGLR
-39 VRGDYDSRVR
+39 VRGDYDPKVR
-49 RPMVTV
+49 KPMVTV

-60 KENRRI
+60 QENRRI

-80 TFDFFAGYSYILN
+80 TFDFFAGYSYLLN
-93 QIFIKDYGSE
+93 RVFFKESDAE
-103 KMRMSLE
+103 KIRMSLE

-117 FIKPVMTE
+117 CVSPVMTE

-136 YKVGFGK
+136 YNVGFGK
-143 KYKDIVITP
+143 KHQDIVIKP
-152 LVSEQDTSIKNVVLR
+152 LQIEQETSIKNNIICAC
-167 VLQGGISFLWS
+167 QGFVNLLWS
-178 LILILISII
+178 LVLIVTAIA
-187 LFPIFTV
+187 LFPLFVI
-194 EALLNFI
+194 EALLNFLC
-201 YCVKPA
+201 CVKSA
-207 PRNNKLGIMKILFH
+207 PRNNKSGLMKILFH
-221 IKWRISGIIRKNLSF
+221 IKWRVSGIIRKNLSF
-236 GYLKLSLAKLGFY
+236 AYLKLSLAKFGFD
-249 LFRLF
+249 LFKLF

-269 NISGNYEYIY
+269 GISGNYEYIY
-279 DKLIDNKELD
+279 DKLIGNRELD
-289 VRTAFDI
+289 IRTVFDTA
-296 NEGYFTCF
+296 EGYFTCF

-315 LLVDDYIGLIYKIPR
+315 LLVDDYIELIYKIPR

-353 LGRPGGPKQKNSD
+353 LGRPGGQKQKNNA

-389 LSIEKVIPTG
+389 LSLEKVVPTG
-399 VPRTDIFFSEAYKE
+399 VPRTDIFFSEEYKE
-413 KAREEFY
+413 KARNEIY
-420 GKYPDLKD
+420 SKYPHLKG
-428 KKIVLFA
+428 KNVILFA

-441 GKKSGFY
+441 GKKSGYY

-453 DFIKLYEHFNGE
+453 DFIKLYEHFKGE

-493 SENEELNELLFIT
+493 SDNEELNELLFIT

-524 IPMIF
+524 IPMLF

-564 AIENK
+564 AIDKK

-590 AGQRVANL
+590 AGQRVADL
-598 IVSLLDK
+598 VVSLLDK

>member
-1 MLYDKYIL
+1 MN
-9 IVRKEEKLVD
+9 
-19 ISVKVFELYV
+19 ISVKIFELFV
-29 ENSNLKIGIR
+29 ENSTLKIGLR
-39 VRGDYDSRVR
+39 VRGDYDPKVR
-49 RPMVTV
+49 KPMVTV

-60 KENRRI
+60 QENRRI

-80 TFDFFAGYSYILN
+80 TFDFFAGYSYLLN
-93 QIFIKDYGSE
+93 RVFFKESDAE
-103 KMRMSLE
+103 KIRMSLE

-117 FIKPVMTE
+117 FVSPVMTE

-136 YKVGFGK
+136 YNVGFGK
-143 KYKDIVITP
+143 KHQDIVIKP
-152 LVSEQDTSIKNVVLR
+152 LQIEQETSIKNNIICAC
-167 VLQGGISFLWS
+167 QGFVNLLWS
-178 LILILISII
+178 LVLIVTAIA
-187 LFPIFTV
+187 LFPLFVI
-194 EALLNFI
+194 EALLNFLC
-201 YCVKPA
+201 CVKSA
-207 PRNNKLGIMKILFH
+207 PRNNKSGLMKILFH
-221 IKWRISGIIRKNLSF
+221 IKWRVSGIIRKNLSF
-236 GYLKLSLAKLGFY
+236 AYLKLSLAKLGFD
-249 LFRLF
+249 LFKLF

-269 NISGNYEYIY
+269 GISGNYEYIY
-279 DKLIDNKELD
+279 DKLIGNRELD
-289 VRTAFDI
+289 IRTVFDTA
-296 NEGYFTCF
+296 EGYFTCF

-315 LLVDDYIGLIYKIPR
+315 LLVDDYIELIYKIPR

-353 LGRPGGPKQKNSD
+353 LGRPGGQKQKNNA

-389 LSIEKVIPTG
+389 LSLEKVVPTG
-399 VPRTDIFFSEAYKE
+399 VPRTDIFFSEEYKE
-413 KAREEFY
+413 KARNEIY
-420 GKYPDLKD
+420 SKYPHLKG
-428 KKIVLFA
+428 KNVILFA

-441 GKKSGFY
+441 GKKSGYY

-453 DFIKLYEHFNGE
+453 DFIKLYEHFKGE

-493 SENEELNELLFIT
+493 SDNEELNELLFIT

-524 IPMIF
+524 IPMLF

-564 AIENK
+564 AIDKK

>member
-1 MLYDKYIL
+1 MERGY
-9 IVRKEEKLVD
+9 LVN
-19 ISVKVFELYV
+19 ISVKIFELFV
-29 ENSNLKIGIR
+29 ENSTLKIGLR
-39 VRGDYDSRVR
+39 VRGDYDPKVR
-49 RPMVTV
+49 KPMVTV

-60 KENRRI
+60 QENRRI

-80 TFDFFAGYSYILN
+80 TFDFFAGYSYLLN
-93 QIFIKDYGSE
+93 SVFFKESDAE
-103 KMRMSLE
+103 KIRMSLE

-117 FIKPVMTE
+117 FVSPVMTE

-136 YKVGFGK
+136 YNIGFGK
-143 KYKDIVITP
+143 KHQDIVIKP
-152 LVSEQDTSIKNVVLR
+152 LQIEQETSIKNNIICAC
-167 VLQGGISFLWS
+167 QGFVNLLWS
-178 LILILISII
+178 LVLIITAIA
-187 LFPIFTV
+187 LFPLFVI
-194 EALLNFI
+194 EALLNFLC
-201 YCVKPA
+201 CVKSA
-207 PRNNKLGIMKILFH
+207 PRNNKSGLMRILFH
-221 IKWRISGIIRKNLSF
+221 IKWRVSGIIRKNLSF
-236 GYLKLSLAKLGFY
+236 AYLKLSLAKLGFD
-249 LFRLF
+249 LFKLF

-269 NISGNYEYIY
+269 GISGNYEYIY
-279 DKLIDNKELD
+279 DKLIGNRELD
-289 VRTAFDI
+289 IRTVFDTA
-296 NEGYFTCF
+296 EGYFTCF

-315 LLVDDYIGLIYKIPR
+315 LLVDDYIELIYKIPR

-353 LGRPGGPKQKNSD
+353 LGRPGGQKQKNNA

-389 LSIEKVIPTG
+389 LSLEKVVPTG
-399 VPRTDIFFSEAYKE
+399 VPRTDIFFSEEYKE
-413 KAREEFY
+413 KARNEIY
-420 GKYPDLKD
+420 SKYPHLKG
-428 KKIVLFA
+428 KNVILFA

-441 GKKSGFY
+441 GKKSGYY

-453 DFIKLYEHFNGE
+453 DFIKLYEHFKGE

-493 SENEELNELLFIT
+493 SDNEELNELLFIT

-524 IPMIF
+524 IPMLF

-564 AIENK
+564 AIDKK

-590 AGQRVANL
+590 AGKRVADL
-598 IVSLLDK
+598 VVSLLDK

>member
-1 MLYDKYIL
+1 MN
-9 IVRKEEKLVD
+9 
-19 ISVKVFELYV
+19 ISVKIFELFV
-29 ENSNLKIGIR
+29 ENSTLKIGLR
-39 VRGDYDSRVR
+39 VRGDYDPKVR
-49 RPMVTV
+49 KPMVTV

-60 KENRRI
+60 QENRRI

-80 TFDFFAGYSYILN
+80 TFDFFAGYSYLLN
-93 QIFIKDYGSE
+93 CVFFKESDAE
-103 KMRMSLE
+103 KIRMSLE

-117 FIKPVMTE
+117 FVSPVMTE

-136 YKVGFGK
+136 YNIGFGK
-143 KYKDIVITP
+143 KHQDIVIKP
-152 LVSEQDTSIKNVVLR
+152 LQIEQETSIKNNIICAC
-167 VLQGGISFLWS
+167 QGFVNLLWS
-178 LILILISII
+178 LVLIVTAIA
-187 LFPIFTV
+187 LFPLFVI
-194 EALLNFI
+194 EALLNFL
-201 YCVKPA
+201 YCVKSA
-207 PRNNKLGIMKILFH
+207 PRNNKSGLMRILFH
-221 IKWRISGIIRKNLSF
+221 IKWRVSGIIRKNLSF
-236 GYLKLSLAKLGFY
+236 AYLKLSLAKFGFD
-249 LFRLF
+249 LFKLF

-269 NISGNYEYIY
+269 GISGNYEYIY
-279 DKLIDNKELD
+279 DKLIGNRELD
-289 VRTAFDI
+289 IRTVFDTA
-296 NEGYFTCF
+296 EGYFTCF

-315 LLVDDYIGLIYKIPR
+315 LLVDDYIELIYKIPR

-353 LGRPGGPKQKNSD
+353 LGRPGGQKQKNNA

-389 LSIEKVIPTG
+389 LSLEKVVPTG
-399 VPRTDIFFSEAYKE
+399 VPRTDIFFSEEYKE
-413 KAREEFY
+413 KARNEIY
-420 GKYPDLKD
+420 SKYPHLKG
-428 KKIVLFA
+428 KNVILFA

-441 GKKSGFY
+441 GKKSGYY

-453 DFIKLYEHFNGE
+453 DFIKLYEHFKGE

-524 IPMIF
+524 IPMLF

-564 AIENK
+564 AIDKK

-590 AGQRVANL
+590 AGQRVADL

>member
-1 MLYDKYIL
+1 M
-9 IVRKEEKLVD
+9 D
-19 ISVKVFELYV
+19 ISVKVFELFV
-29 ENSNLKIGIR
+29 ENSSLKIGLR
-39 VRGDYDSRVR
+39 VRGDYDPKVR
-49 RPMVTV
+49 KPMVTV

-80 TFDFFAGYSYILN
+80 TFDFFAGYSYLLDQVFFKN
-93 QIFIKDYGSE
+93 YGNE
-103 KMRMSLE
+103 KMRMSIE
-110 ISYGDNL
+110 VSYGEHL
-117 FIKPVMTE
+117 FVSPVMTE

-136 YKVGFGK
+136 YHVAFGK
-143 KYKDIVITP
+143 KHQDIVIKP
-152 LVSEQDTSIKNVVLR
+152 LQGEPETSIKNNIVNSIQSIVNL
-167 VLQGGISFLWS
+167 LWS
-178 LILILISII
+178 LVLIVTAVILV
-187 LFPIFTV
+187 PIFV
-194 EALLNFI
+194 IEALLNFV
-201 YCVKPA
+201 YCVNPA
-207 PRNNKLGIMKILFH
+207 PRNNKTGLMRILFH
-221 IKWRISGIIRKNLSF
+221 IKWRVSGIIRKNLSF
-236 GYLKLSLAKLGFY
+236 AYLKLSLAKLGFD
-249 LFRLF
+249 LFKAF
-254 KVKKNRIVFISNRRD
+254 KVKKNRIVFISNRREA
-269 NISGNYEYIY
+269 ISGNYEYIY
-279 DKLIDNKELD
+279 DKLIGNKKLD
-289 VRTAFDI
+289 IRTVFDTT
-296 NEGYFTCF
+296 EGYLTSF

-315 LLVDDYIGLIYKIPR
+315 LLVDDYIELIYKIPR

-353 LGRPGGPKQKNSD
+353 LGRPGGQKQKNNA

-389 LSIEKVIPTG
+389 LSLEKVVPTG
-399 VPRTDIFFSEAYKE
+399 VPRTDVFFSKEYKE
-413 KAREEFY
+413 KARSEIY
-420 GKYPDLKD
+420 SKYPELKD
-428 KKIVLFA
+428 KKVILFA

-453 DFIKLYEHFNGE
+453 DFIKLYEHFKGE

-506 DVLITDY
+506 DILITDY

-524 IPMIF
+524 IPMLF

-564 AIENK
+564 AIDKK

>member
-1 MLYDKYIL
+1 MERGY
-9 IVRKEEKLVD
+9 LVN
-19 ISVKVFELYV
+19 ISVKIFELFV
-29 ENSNLKIGIR
+29 ENSTLKIGLR
-39 VRGDYDSRVR
+39 VRGDYDPKVR
-49 RPMVTV
+49 KPMVTV

-60 KENRRI
+60 QENRRI

-80 TFDFFAGYSYILN
+80 TFDFFAGYSYLLN
-93 QIFIKDYGSE
+93 CVFFKESDAE
-103 KMRMSLE
+103 KIRMSLE

-117 FIKPVMTE
+117 FVSPVMTE

-136 YKVGFGK
+136 YNVGFGK
-143 KYKDIVITP
+143 KHQDIVIKP
-152 LVSEQDTSIKNVVLR
+152 LQIEQETSIKNNIICACQDFVNL
-167 VLQGGISFLWS
+167 LWS
-178 LILILISII
+178 LVLIVTAIA
-187 LFPIFTV
+187 LFPLFVI
-194 EALLNFI
+194 EALLNFLC
-201 YCVKPA
+201 CVKSA
-207 PRNNKLGIMKILFH
+207 PRNNKSGLMRILFH
-221 IKWRISGIIRKNLSF
+221 IKWRVSGIIRKNLSF
-236 GYLKLSLAKLGFY
+236 AYLKLSLAKFGFD
-249 LFRLF
+249 LFKLF

-269 NISGNYEYIY
+269 GISGNYEYIY
-279 DKLIDNKELD
+279 DKLIGNRELD
-289 VRTAFDI
+289 IRTVFDTT
-296 NEGYFTCF
+296 EGYFTCF

-315 LLVDDYIGLIYKIPR
+315 LLVDDYIELIYKIPR

-353 LGRPGGPKQKNSD
+353 LGRPGGQKQKNNA

-389 LSIEKVIPTG
+389 LSLEKVVPTG
-399 VPRTDIFFSEAYKE
+399 VPRTDIFFSEEYKE
-413 KAREEFY
+413 KARNEIY
-420 GKYPDLKD
+420 SKYPHLKG
-428 KKIVLFA
+428 KNVILFA

-441 GKKSGFY
+441 GKKSGYY

-453 DFIKLYEHFNGE
+453 DFIKLYEHFKGE

-493 SENEELNELLFIT
+493 SDNEELNELLFIT

-524 IPMIF
+524 IPMLF

-564 AIENK
+564 AIDKK

-590 AGQRVANL
+590 AGKRVADL
-598 IVSLLDK
+598 VVSLLDK